1 MSPQRQQKH
10 LLACDGWLLSTSCL
24 FFHVVYKLARAFSL
38 FSDLTSFGAS
48 SSDILAYTW
57 TINHQHVKPNID
69 AVFRITCRRIQSTT
83 RFNLHSVSSNRC
95 TQALD
100 WTGDMQHKQS
110 HVSALR
116 TNTLSK
122 TREKTRS
129 VSHSHFHTAFARTY
143 ALKHDGVRLIIT
155 WP

>member
-10 LLACDGWLLSTSCL
+10 LACDSWLFSTSCL
-24 FFHVVYKLARAFSL
+24 FFHVVYKMARAFSL

-69 AVFRITCRRIQSTT
+69 AVFRTTCPRIQSTT
-83 RFNLHSVSSNRC
+83 RFNLDSVCSKRC

-100 WTGDMQHKQS
+100 WTVDMQHKQS

-122 TREKTRS
+122 TREETRS
-129 VSHSHFHTAFARTY
+129 VTHSH
-143 ALKHDGVRLIIT
+143 LIQHLRGLIL
-155 WP
+155 